1 MITLYAVRDKNT
13 GKMGHELPGSLSGV
27 CRTERACKANITKFQ
42 RGPETTAREL
52 GLKWAPFDLE
62 VVELKCYAAD
72 EAIPVETTSL
82 ERVKVEVKGTE
93 DELLRC
99 RKCGKAVVWEY
110 PFCPE
115 CGRKVEAE

>member
-1 MITLYAVRDKNT
+1 MITLYTVRDKNT
-13 GKMGHELPGSLSGV
+13 GEMGEELPGSLSHV
-27 CRTERACKANITKFQ
+27 RAKKGTAKADITRYLNNQK
-42 RGPETTAREL
+42 RWGYGP
-52 GLKWAPFDLE
+52 KFDLE

-72 EAIPVETTSL
+72 EAVPVETTSL

-115 CGRKVEAE
+115 CGRKVAAVAE